1 METVLQARSERI
13 PFGVAI
19 HVKVMMLSWDA
30 QAIEQ
35 KWSAQW
41 LALFMVAMLGGS
53 MLIAPLVEI
62 AVMMQE
68 VVHALRHPG
77 AAAPT
82 GTNIVYIGGNGNE
95 TSGAGATVSVAY
107 TCTSTAN
114 YLKVFVGGQG
124 SSLSLSDTGGQAAGA
139 TNLGGLNDPGQNDN
153 ANYWIM
159 GCASGANT
167 IKGTAGS
174 GGTPSQIIHVS
185 EYSGITMNG
194 DGAVVYTQ
202 NASPGTSCSVS
213 ATSSQ
218 VGDLAI
224 VDYLWSNAN
233 SNLYM
238 RSTGSQQRMWIGVGG
253 PQYGNGGGG
262 AYYVSTDNLYAP
274 NGTVSASASFP
285 STSNYCYM
293 ALIKGAAATSP
304 GFYPLMAQSNTTA
317 NTASTNPTGVI
328 RYNLASGSVLVADLD
343 NNGSCVPTSVTD
355 LLGTVFTLENTKT
368 SGTSNEVL
376 EYVGVTTLSGA
387 DTVTFHGTCFSND
400 PAFQFTEYTGITG
413 TVTDTG
419 GQTSGSGTM
428 TWTQNVSNDKS
439 LVHTSCSLYNSTTT
453 GAVSGTGY
461 SVTSAQGEY
470 VNAGI
475 GSRAVV
481 GTAGTSTPSL
491 TMHSDT
497 KNVCGGITLQ

>member
-1 METVLQARSERI
+1 MDNALRR
-13 PFGVAI
+13 
-19 HVKVMMLSWDA
+19 
-30 QAIEQ
+30 
-35 KWSAQW
+35 
-41 LALFMVAMLGGS
+41 LALLFALALPCHAQGI
-53 MLIAPLVEI
+53 LAPILFG
-62 AVMMQE
+62 
-68 VVHALRHPG
+68 HG
-77 AAAPT
+77 AAAPS

-95 TSGAGATVSVAY
+95 VSGSGDTVSVTY

-139 TNLGGLNDPGQNDN
+139 TNLGGLNDPGQSDN

-167 IKGTAGS
+167 ITGTAGS
-174 GGTPSQIIHVS
+174 GGNPSQIIHVS

-194 DGAVVYTQ
+194 DGAVVYTR
-202 NASPGTSCSVS
+202 AGSGTSCSVS

-218 VGDLAI
+218 VGDLAV
-224 VDYLWSNAN
+224 VDYLWAGAN

-253 PQYGNGGGG
+253 PQYSNSGGG

-274 NGTVSASASFP
+274 SGTVSASASFP
-285 STSNYCYM
+285 STTSYCYM

-317 NTASTNPTGVI
+317 NTASTDPTGVI

-343 NNGSCVPTSVTD
+343 NAGSCVPTSVTD
-355 LLGTVFTLENTKT
+355 SLSTVFTLENTKT

-376 EYVGVTTLSGA
+376 EYVGVTTSSGA

-400 PAFQFTEYTGITG
+400 PSFQFTEYTGITG

-439 LVHTSCSLYNSTTT
+439 LVHTSCSVYSATT

-461 SVTSAQGEY
+461 SVTSAQPEY
-470 VNAGI
+470 VNAGQ

-491 TMHSDT
+491 TMPNLSH
-497 KNVCGGITLQ
+497 NVCGGITLQ